1 MRRITQAV
9 ILLITIMKYYPVV
22 VLSVIKKSGT
32 YTMVYV
38 AGIIH
43 LALVIITFVK

>member
-1 MRRITQAV
+1 MQ
-9 ILLITIMKYYPVV
+9 YYPVV
-22 VLSVIKKSGT
+22 VLSVINKSGT

-43 LALVIITFVK
+43 LALVVITVLK